1 MISTGFLG
9 IGIWVTDVVLVFGTL
24 ALTIVARRLQQPLLA
39 LVTLLPVIAAV
50 VIIAFQLHVPAPVHA
65 LNVLLAFGFAGLGVA
80 AGSPLTCLVLDRATR
95 GESAADGRFGGI
107 LVKEKGERTAR
118 EVLRGGAAIGYL
130 ERLAIVAAIVV
141 GHPEAIAA
149 VIAIKGLGRFSELD
163 NAEARERFIIGTLT
177 SIIWAAVCAA
187 IIILPGGALS

>member
-1 MISTGFLG
+1 MILTGFLSTG
-9 IGIWVTDVVLVFGTL
+9 LWITDVVLVFGTL

-39 LVTLLPVIAAV
+39 LVALLPVIAAV

-80 AGSPLTCLVLDRATR
+80 AGSPLTSLVLERATR
-95 GESAADGRFGGI
+95 GESAAGRFGGI
-107 LVKEKGERTAR
+107 LVKEKGERSAR

-141 GHPEAIAA
+141 GHPEVIAA
-149 VIAIKGLGRFSELD
+149 VIAVKGLGRFSELD
-163 NAEARERFIIGTLT
+163 SAEARERFIIGTLT
-177 SIIWAAVCAA
+177 SLIWAAVCAA
-187 IIILPGGALS
+187 IIILPGGALG